1 MPQPAQ
7 SLLLAGVMDGS
18 VIPQS
23 NLYRTGEKVGRAA
36 VFALLVSVVPTVIS
50 ALLGLI
56 LWLSWPA
63 MGGLRR
69 YCLQIGV
76 QAKGM
81 GWL

>member
-1 MPQPAQ
+1 M
-7 SLLLAGVMDGS
+7 S
-18 VIPQS
+18 
-23 NLYRTGEKVGRAA
+23 
-36 VFALLVSVVPTVIS
+36 ALLVSMVPTVIS

-69 YCLQIGV
+69 HCLQTGV

-81 GWL
+81 GWLEILPTVLFLVII